1 MHLRPLFPL
10 LSVLLAA
17 SMLSA
22 QSAETAAL
30 APLANSPETTDAAQ
44 TAAPSSAQAAPQP
57 SAQVIC
63 GITHLLR
70 CVQDLGEDDRGIL
83 TSPLRLKPRDAEWI
97 APLGAA
103 TGLALAYDADAQQ
116 QLGVDTSRMN
126 TASNI
131 SMMGEFWIAGG
142 ESASIYFLG
151 LARKNPHLA
160 ETGRLATEAIL
171 DSGTVT
177 AGLKI
182 ATNRERPYQGNGNGN
197 FWTTPST
204 GWSWDSSFPSGH
216 ATASM
221 ALARVVAGEYPRWY
235 VASTAYAFAETVSIC
250 RVLARD
256 HFPSDVLVGQSIGF
270 LTGNYVLNHR
280 ALYRPGKSGAVARIL
295 STATPIVDP
304 ATHTTGLALS
314 IPVGR

>member
-1 MHLRPLFPL
+1 MRLRPLFPL

-22 QSAETAAL
+22 QNAETAAL
-30 APLANSPETTDAAQ
+30 TVPTETLQPAAMAE
-44 TAAPSSAQAAPQP
+44 TAAPTSTQTAPQP

-70 CVQDLGEDDRGIL
+70 CVQDLGEDDRGIF
-83 TSPLRLKPRDAEWI
+83 TSPLRLKPRDAEWL

-131 SMMGEFWIAGG
+131 SMMGEFWITGG

-151 LARKNPHLA
+151 LGIKNPKLA
-160 ETGRLATEAIL
+160 ETGRLAAEAIL

-177 AGLKI
+177 LGLKL
-182 ATNRERPYQGNGNGN
+182 ATNRERPYQGNGNGD

-221 ALARVVAGEYPRWY
+221 SIARVIAGEYPHWY
-235 VASTAYAFAETVSIC
+235 VVAPAYGFAETVSIC

-256 HFPSDVLVGQSIGF
+256 HFPSDVLIGQSIGF
-270 LTGNYVLNHR
+270 LTGSYVLNHR
-280 ALYRPGKSGAVARIL
+280 ALYRPGKPGVVARIL
-295 STATPIVDP
+295 GTATPIVDP
-304 ATHTTGLALS
+304 ATRSTGLALS